1 MKTLNTN
8 WKVIALGTF
17 AVMVTIWAG
26 NRMEAKSGQ
35 EYTAQSARV
44 SPQVREAAINTLGP
58 IGLTRGQ
65 TLRIGVLFTGPGG
78 GPHVVLGVTV
88 FDCGG
93 NPLMSNTYDPDTST
107 CSSFDLNA
115 DQLSQGE
122 FDNSGRAEVG
132 VRFHGGGGGEGIGP
146 LSVSA
151 QVFDNLTGKS
161 TLALDFQTGHPGGV
175 N

>member
-1 MKTLNTN
+1 MKGLNTK

-17 AVMVTIWAG
+17 AVMVTIWSG
-26 NRMEAKSGQ
+26 SRMEAKTGQ

-44 SPQVREAAINTLGP
+44 RPQILYAAINALGP

-93 NPLMSNTYDPDTST
+93 NTLMSNTYDPDTST

-115 DQLSQGE
+115 DQLPQGA
-122 FDNSGRAEVG
+122 FDNTGRTEMKVVIRSWGDGNGSFFAT
-132 VRFHGGGGGEGIGP
+132 
-146 LSVSA
+146 A
-151 QVFDNLTGKS
+151 QVFDNNTRQ
-161 TLALDFQTGHPGGV
+161 TTFALQVGGHPGGI

>member
-8 WKVIALGTF
+8 WKLIAVGTF

-26 NRMEAKSGQ
+26 SRMEAKTGQ
-35 EYTAQSARV
+35 DFSIQSARV
-44 SPQVREAAINTLGP
+44 SPQVREAAINAFGP

-65 TLRIGVLFTGPGG
+65 TLRIGLLVP

-93 NPLMSNTYDPDTST
+93 NTLMSNTYDPDTSNT

-115 DQLSQGE
+115 DQLPQQL
-122 FDNSGRAEVG
+122 FDNAGRTEMNV
-132 VRFHGGGGGEGIGP
+132 VLTRGGDVNKP
-146 LSVSA
+146 FSASA
-151 QVFDNLTGKS
+151 QVFDNLTGK
-161 TLALDFQTGHPGGV
+161 TTFALQTGGHTGGV

>member
-8 WKVIALGTF
+8 WKLIAIGIF
-17 AVMVTIWAG
+17 AAIVSIWAG
-26 NRMEAKSGQ
+26 SRMEAKTGQ
-35 EYTAQSARV
+35 DFSVQSARV
-44 SPQVREAAINTLGP
+44 SPQVREAAINAFGP

-65 TLRIGVLFTGPGG
+65 TLRIGLSVP

-93 NPLMSNTYDPDTST
+93 NTLMSNTYDPDTSNT

-115 DQLSQGE
+115 DQLPQGE
-122 FDNSGRAEVG
+122 FDNSGRTEMNV
-132 VRFHGGGGGEGIGP
+132 VLKSGGDVNKPGF
-146 LSVSA
+146 SVSA
-151 QVFDNLTGKS
+151 QVFDNLTGR
-161 TLALDFQTGHPGGV
+161 TTFALQAGGHPGGI

>member
-8 WKVIALGTF
+8 WKLIAIGTF

-26 NRMEAKSGQ
+26 SRMEAKTGQ
-35 EYTAQSARV
+35 EFSVQSARV
-44 SPQVREAAINTLGP
+44 SPQVREAAINALGP

-65 TLRIGVLFTGPGG
+65 TLRIGLSAP

-93 NPLMSNTYDPDTST
+93 NTLMSNTYDPDTSNT

-115 DQLSQGE
+115 DQLPQGE
-122 FDNSGRAEVG
+122 FDNSGRTEMNV
-132 VRFHGGGGGEGIGP
+132 VLKSGGDVNKPGF
-146 LSVSA
+146 SVSA
-151 QVFDNLTGKS
+151 QVFDNLTGR
-161 TLALDFQTGHPGGV
+161 TTFALQAGGHPGGI

>member
-1 MKTLNTN
+1 MKGLNTK

-17 AVMVTIWAG
+17 AVMVTIWSG
-26 NRMEAKSGQ
+26 SRMEAKTGQ

-44 SPQVREAAINTLGP
+44 RPQILYAAINALGP

-93 NPLMSNTYDPDTST
+93 NTLMSNTYDPDTSNT

-115 DQLSQGE
+115 DQLPQAE
-122 FDNSGRAEVG
+122 FDNSGRVEVG
-132 VRFHGGGGGEGIGP
+132 VRLNGGDGNKVGSFFGT
-146 LSVSA
+146 V
-151 QVFDNLTGKS
+151 QVFDHNTGHTTEML
-161 TLALDFQTGHPGGV
+161 TLAAGDGNG
-175 N
+175 

>member
-8 WKVIALGTF
+8 WKLIALGTF

-26 NRMEAKSGQ
+26 SRMEAKTAQ
-35 EYTAQSARV
+35 DYNAQSARV
-44 SPQVREAAINTLGP
+44 SPQVREAAINALGP

-65 TLRIGVLFTGPGG
+65 TLRIGINGG
-78 GPHVVLGVTV
+78 DVNGMPTEMIV

-93 NPLMSNTYDPDTST
+93 NILMSNTYIPGPHNT

-115 DQLSQGE
+115 DQLPQGT
-122 FDNSGRAEVG
+122 FDNTGRTEMNVALRSGGDGNGSLFAT
-132 VRFHGGGGGEGIGP
+132 
-146 LSVSA
+146 A
-151 QVFDNLTGKS
+151 QVFDNNTGK
-161 TLALDFQTGHPGGV
+161 TTFALQAGGHPGGA